1 MEGWMLIAVKEE
13 EIVMGEKLALSIVM
27 GLM

>member
-13 EIVMGEKLALSIVM
+13 EIVMGEKLALSIVT